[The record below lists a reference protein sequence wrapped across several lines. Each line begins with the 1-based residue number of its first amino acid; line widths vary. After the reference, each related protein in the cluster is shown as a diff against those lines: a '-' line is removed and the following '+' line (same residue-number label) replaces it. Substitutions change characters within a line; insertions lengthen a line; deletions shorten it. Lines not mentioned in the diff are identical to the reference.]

1 MAREAAGSRRK
12 RYRSVCCWRRAASAC
27 RRSCQALSFTGARS
41 SPLQAR
47 RRAAPQLTP
56 SSRTGHDRTDFSG
69 RHNTCK
75 NDRRRRDNTRWTG
88 EHETIRPLSNPPF
101 GIGSGQRAK
110 HISHAQ
116 TPQRQ
121 KCHLPKDCS
130 SWFQRVLP
138 FSSIVSAG
146 NHLSFDPGKTTKS
159 TAAFSDSFLAHFG
172 LVECLPTVS

>member
-116 TPQRQ
+116 TPQNPTPVPHRPASAPPTPGSAVAYVLGVPGRNVICLRIVVAGSREFSPSRQ
-121 KCHLPKDCS
+121 
-130 SWFQRVLP
+130 
-138 FSSIVSAG
+138 
-146 NHLSFDPGKTTKS
+146 
-159 TAAFSDSFLAHFG
+159 
-172 LVECLPTVS
+172 